1 MRARWSDS
9 KVFPPNTTKSDAR
22 SAPLRSHPSP
32 LARSQFEAHAKK
44 LIENDKP
51 KDRLALVTTVREG
64 IEIVN
69 TAEYPAFLAAFLPAF
84 QKVLETTPPHFEDGP
99 EHKTRN
105 AVLEMMNRLPHN
117 EHLRPHDKLVLGLA
131 MDALKTRR
139 MRKTR
144 SSACG
149 SSSTSIATSDRRSSP
164 RWRRSWSLFARC
176 TRVSAKR

>member
-1 MRARWSDS
+1 MRARWSDGRFS
-9 KVFPPNTTKSDAR
+9 RPTRRNLTPGPPRSIPPLSPRAQPIRGAR
-22 SAPLRSHPSP
+22 
-32 LARSQFEAHAKK
+32 EK

-131 MDALKTRR
+131 MD
-139 MRKTR
+139 R
-144 SSACG
+144 S
-149 SSSTSIATSDRRSSP
+149 RQE
-164 RWRRSWSLFARC
+164 
-176 TRVSAKR
+176 